1 MLLLRFHLNVSINAL
16 SAFFARAAEPL
27 FCILALTRFAEQL
40 LLSLVLL
47 VAVLLLALVL
57 RIDLI
62 LTATFRNR
70 VPGIGTIVAWTYGF
84 RRL

>member
-16 SAFFARAAEPL
+16 GALVARAAEPL

-47 VAVLLLALVL
+47 VVVLILALAL
-57 RIDLI
+57 RIDLSW
-62 LTATFRNR
+62 TPTFRNR
-70 VPGIGTIVAWTYGF
+70 GPDNRTNAAWTYGF
-84 RRL
+84 RRF